1 MTRTTRSGLER
12 GGGRVRSPCP
22 SLAVIS
28 PKVCRRA
35 SKRACCCESIQYDRD
50 RRFTPPDYPCSSYNA
65 SKTLDFDIGALI
77 GLCPG
82 IQLCTLTMMSGHNPH
97 RNDPN
102 G

>member
-50 RRFTPPDYPCSSYNA
+50 RRFTPADFLDPIYDA
-65 SKTLDFDIGALI
+65 SNTLEFDTGALI
-77 GLCPG
+77 GLHPG
-82 IQLCTLTMMSGHNPH
+82 IQFCTLTMMSGHNPASK
-97 RNDPN
+97 
-102 G
+102 